1 MKMLRS
7 ATLSVGDPDATAQRY
22 VRWLDYRIAEEG
34 RIEPELAAS
43 WGAPAMAGRRYL
55 VLAPS
60 SGAQVFLRL
69 IACDP
74 VPGYR
79 PLRTYGW
86 AAIEICVADVLAVD
100 RRLRDSP
107 FEIIGPPRPLDG
119 LPAIFPMQVRG
130 PDQEILY
137 LTQILDDLPMY
148 DLPRAASLV
157 DSMFIA
163 VLACS
168 DLDGSLDW
176 FAREVRLSLGR
187 KMDIPYSL
195 LANAFG
201 LPAAD
206 PHTIATISHGRDVF
220 LELDQYPRGATPR
233 PMRPGELPPAVGLVT
248 LAHPELD
255 LLQADWIAAP
265 QDRSGVV
272 YGGRRSGTLRS
283 LDGTLIELVQA

>member
-22 VRWLDYRIAEEG
+22 VRWLDYRIVEEG
-34 RIEPELAAS
+34 RIEPDLAAS
-43 WGAPAMAGRRYL
+43 WGASAMAGRRYL

-60 SGAQVFLRL
+60 SGAEVFLRL
-69 IACDP
+69 IASDT
-74 VPGYR
+74 VPSYL

-107 FEIIGPPRPLDG
+107 FEIIGPPRPLEG

-130 PDQEILY
+130 PDREIVY

-148 DLPRAASLV
+148 DLPRAASPV
-157 DSMFIA
+157 DSIFIA

-168 DLDGSLDW
+168 DLDGSLAW
-176 FAREVRLSLGR
+176 FERALRLSLGR
-187 KMDIPYSL
+187 KMEIPYTM
-195 LANAFG
+195 LADAFG
-201 LPAAD
+201 LPTSD
-206 PHTIATISHGRDVF
+206 LHTIATLSHGRDVF

-233 PMRPGELPPAVGLVT
+233 PARPGELPPGAGLVT
-248 LAHPELD
+248 LGHPEFH
-255 LLQADWIAAP
+255 LLEGPWIETP
-265 QDRSGVV
+265 QQRTGII
-272 YGGRRSGTLRS
+272 YGGKRTGTLRAP
-283 LDGTLIELVQA
+283 DGTLIELVAV

>member
-1 MKMLRS
+1 MLRS
-7 ATLSVGDPDATAQRY
+7 ATLGVGDPDAAAQRY
-22 VRWLDYRIAEEG
+22 IRWLDYRIVEEG
-34 RIEPELAAS
+34 RIEPDLAAS
-43 WGAPAMAGRRYL
+43 WGAPAMAGRRCL

-69 IACDP
+69 IACDA
-74 VPGYR
+74 VRGYL

-107 FEIIGPPRPLDG
+107 FEIIGPPRPLEG

-130 PDQEILY
+130 PDQEIVY

-157 DSMFIA
+157 DSMFIG

-168 DLDGSLDW
+168 DLDSSLAW
-176 FAREVRLSLGR
+176 FERELRLSLGR
-187 KMDIPYSL
+187 KMEIPYAM
-195 LANAFG
+195 LADAFG
-201 LPAAD
+201 LPLSD
-206 PHTIATISHGRDVF
+206 LHTIATISHGRDVF

-233 PMRPGELPPAVGLVT
+233 PVRPGELPPGIGLVT
-248 LAHPELD
+248 LTHPELE
-255 LLQADWIAAP
+255 LLESPWLAAP
-265 QDRSGVV
+265 RQRDGVL
-272 YGGRRSGTLRS
+272 YGGRRAGTLRAP
-283 LDGTLIELVQA
+283 DGTLIELVAA